1 MANALAKTVKRDSC
15 PLRRSFVQ
23 RPQGSTELTPL
34 ASLLRTT
41 GQAGGKGGG
50 LRLSLLMSL
59 IWVTARAPYTTS
71 RVAPYWAELLGR
83 DDPQETGARAIRDAL
98 HDLADRGFIQLR
110 SAGPRLE
117 ISLCNE
123 SKPETA
129 DGAPNPYVAPY
140 GLEQYIPVPRTFW
153 TRNLAGEL
161 SGAGVAM
168 YLCALAL
175 TTSDDPEF
183 FIAGSFFDDRFGISR
198 SSRKRGLAELAERG
212 VLTYTVESYN
222 DLLTHRRVRRNI
234 YRVAKRFQQ
243 PEAWAAP
250 EATAEDKTK
259 AGK

>member
-1 MANALAKTVKRDSC
+1 M
-15 PLRRSFVQ
+15 Q

-83 DDPQETGARAIRDAL
+83 DDPQEAGARAIRDAL

-250 EATAEDKTK
+250 EAAVEDKTK